1 MGMCS
6 SRVLSLEGVKANF
19 TVRILL
25 KQNKCFVLLI
35 GHNTSINNLKDRTC
49 LVISE

>member
-6 SRVLSLEGVKANF
+6 SRVLPLEGVKLNF

-25 KQNKCFVLLI
+25 KQNKCSVLLI
-35 GHNTSINNLKDRTC
+35 SHNKSINNLKHRTY
-49 LVISE
+49 LV